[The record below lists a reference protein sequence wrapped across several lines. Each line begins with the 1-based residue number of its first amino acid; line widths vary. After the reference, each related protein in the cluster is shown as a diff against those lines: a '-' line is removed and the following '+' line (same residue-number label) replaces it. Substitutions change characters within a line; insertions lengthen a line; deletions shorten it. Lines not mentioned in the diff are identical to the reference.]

1 MSPVLL
7 IDAIPDSIEI
17 IVLTIV
23 WFAGGITGGIFLYRI
38 RNKKELGLFEAR
50 KTALGNREKELARIR
65 AAMKAEQRTD
75 NSGILEATVTV
86 LREELDQQSLE
97 ISIAK
102 EEHGLELRIL
112 QDEIESLT
120 HGPGET
126 AGFAYE
132 IEDVTFNT
140 ESSSET
146 EPPETASSETEPTE
160 TASSE
165 TEPPEKVSFET
176 GPPETVSS
184 ETEPSETGSSE
195 TEPPETAS
203 SETEPPETGL
213 SETEPSETVSSETEP
228 PETVSS
234 ETGPPESVSSET
246 EPAEN
251 QESVTDWPTNDFSYL
266 FSDATAESNRNE
278 EEPSEKESFPAK
290 NKASLDL
297 TPSEKQMETGDITI
311 PEFPPFKSLV
321 ELFPLLKLDEP
332 DSETIEEDKSGSKTR
347 AAGLQMLLG
356 LADHEFSQL
365 RELGFNSYESIAE
378 LSSSD
383 ISHLSE
389 KFNLPASRVEQIWI
403 SGAQLRLFEGG

>member
-23 WFAGGITGGIFLYRI
+23 WFAGGIAGGIFLYRI

-50 KTALGNREKELARIR
+50 KTALGNRETELARIR

-86 LREELDQQSLE
+86 LREEVEQQSLE

-112 QDEIESLT
+112 QNEIESLT
-120 HGPGET
+120 RGPAET

-132 IEDVTFNT
+132 IEDVTFST

-146 EPPETASSETEPTE
+146 EPP
-160 TASSE
+160 
-165 TEPPEKVSFET
+165 
-176 GPPETVSS
+176 
-184 ETEPSETGSSE
+184 ETGSSE

-203 SETEPPETGL
+203 SETEPQEK
-213 SETEPSETVSSETEP
+213 VSSETEPPEKVSSETGP

-234 ETGPPESVSSET
+234 ETGPPETVSSET

-321 ELFPLLKLDEP
+321 ELFPLLKLDAP

>member
-7 IDAIPDSIEI
+7 IEAIPDAIEI

-23 WFAGGITGGIFLYRI
+23 WLAGGIAGGFFLYRI

-50 KTALGNREKELARIR
+50 KTALGNRETELARIR
-65 AAMKAEQRTD
+65 AAMKMEQRTD
-75 NSGILEATVTV
+75 NSVKLEATVTL
-86 LREELDQQSLE
+86 LREELEQQSLE

-120 HGPGET
+120 RRPGET

-132 IEDVTFNT
+132 IEDVIFST
-140 ESSSET
+140 ESSSEKEPPETAPSVTEPPETAQSVTEPPETAPSVTEPPETAPSET
-146 EPPETASSETEPTE
+146 EPPETVPSEKE
-160 TASSE
+160 
-165 TEPPEKVSFET
+165 
-176 GPPETVSS
+176 PPETVSS
-184 ETEPSETGSSE
+184 ETEP
-195 TEPPETAS
+195 
-203 SETEPPETGL
+203 
-213 SETEPSETVSSETEP
+213 
-228 PETVSS
+228 
-234 ETGPPESVSSET
+234 
-246 EPAEN
+246 AEN
-251 QESVTDWPTNDFSYL
+251 LESVTDWPTNDFSYL
-266 FSDATAESNRNE
+266 FGDVTAESNRNE
-278 EEPSEKESFPAK
+278 EEPREKENFPSK
-290 NKASLDL
+290 YKASPDL
-297 TPSEKQMETGDITI
+297 TPSEKHMETGDITI
-311 PEFPPFKSLV
+311 PEFPQFKSLV

-332 DSETIEEDKSGSKTR
+332 DSETIEEDKSGSKTH

-356 LADHEFSQL
+356 LADYEFRQL
-365 RELGFNSYESIAE
+365 RELGFNTYESIAE

>member
-23 WFAGGITGGIFLYRI
+23 WFAGGIAGGIFLYRI

-120 HGPGET
+120 RGPAET

-132 IEDVTFNT
+132 IEDVTFST

-146 EPPETASSETEPTE
+146 EPPET
-160 TASSE
+160 
-165 TEPPEKVSFET
+165 
-176 GPPETVSS
+176 
-184 ETEPSETGSSE
+184 GSSE
-195 TEPPETAS
+195 TEPPET
-203 SETEPPETGL
+203 G
-213 SETEPSETVSSETEP
+213 
-228 PETVSS
+228 SS
-234 ETGPPESVSSET
+234 ETGPPETVSSET

-321 ELFPLLKLDEP
+321 ELFPLLKLDAP